1 MATVAART
9 GAPVTWPRLVQGAL
23 LLLVPALASTH
34 VLVERLYA
42 EILGQHLV
50 TASQPMPEIN
60 KDVIQWSDSSLHSPL
75 LL

>member
-50 TASQPMPEIN
+50 KPDNLCPR
-60 KDVIQWSDSSLHSPL
+60 
-75 LL
+75 

>member
-42 EILGQHLV
+42 EILGRHL
-50 TASQPMPEIN
+50 TTYARD
-60 KDVIQWSDSSLHSPL
+60 K
-75 LL
+75 

>member
-1 MATVAART
+1 M
-9 GAPVTWPRLVQGAL
+9 TWPRLVQGAL